1 MAWYMAALPALTPII
16 RNSSRRLKQGKAISF
31 PIATSDSGAERL
43 SHEAAAHTRRPAR
56 RPARA
61 RAAVQRRRPAAP
73 LWRKMAQVGHAS
85 GAATATL
92 WFFYIILVTLQKSRG
107 QANMRSV
114 KTLGLLGTGVIGG
127 GWAAR
132 ALHFGIDVIAA
143 DVKPEMEEWIRG
155 AVANAEPALARLT
168 SAPLPPK
175 GILSFTTDLR
185 EMARRADFVQENIP
199 EQLALKQRMLA
210 EVSRH
215 AAADVIIASS
225 TSGLTPTDLQRD
237 MVSPQRFCVAHPFN
251 PVYLLPLV
259 ELVGG
264 ASTAQSTID
273 AAAKFFK
280 YIGMH
285 PLHVRHEVPGH
296 LTDRLQEA
304 LWREILH
311 LVNDGIAT
319 TGELDDSIVYG
330 PGLRWAAMGTNL
342 IYHLAGGE
350 SGMRHMLAQFGP
362 CLKWPWTKLEAPEL
376 TDTLID
382 RMVEGTQVEAAGRS
396 IRELERLRDDYLV
409 AIQQVLRQYD
419 IGAGSTLRALEER
432 LHKDATRASAT
443 APADSARPLRLMDA
457 TVRAEWVDYNRH
469 MSDFRYVQLC
479 GDAIDVLFRQV
490 GVDEAYRASGRMYYT
505 VENHIRHLGEAKAGE
520 ALYVT
525 AQVLGVDAKRLHVL
539 QRVYR
544 SRDGREIAN
553 AEQMYL
559 HADTAAA
566 KASPA
571 DPTIRAKLEAF
582 ARAHAGLP
590 VPPECGKA
598 ISLARI

>member
-1 MAWYMAALPALTPII
+1 M
-16 RNSSRRLKQGKAISF
+16 RNVA
-31 PIATSDSGAERL
+31 
-43 SHEAAAHTRRPAR
+43 
-56 RPARA
+56 
-61 RAAVQRRRPAAP
+61 
-73 LWRKMAQVGHAS
+73 
-85 GAATATL
+85 
-92 WFFYIILVTLQKSRG
+92 
-107 QANMRSV
+107 
-114 KTLGLLGTGVIGG
+114 TLGLLGTGVIGG

-175 GILSFTTDLR
+175 GKLSFTTDLR
-185 EMARRADFVQENIP
+185 EMARQADFVQENIP

-215 AAADVIIASS
+215 AAPDVIIASS

-237 MVSPQRFCVAHPFN
+237 MVSPERFCVAHPFN

-264 ASTAQSTID
+264 EKTIQSTID
-273 AAAKFFK
+273 AAAKFFT

-285 PLHVRHEVPGH
+285 PLQVRREVPGH

-311 LVNDGIAT
+311 LVNDGVAS
-319 TGELDDSIVYG
+319 TGELDESIIYG

-376 TDTLID
+376 TETLID
-382 RMVEGTQVEAAGRS
+382 RMVEGTQAQAAGRS

-409 AIQQVLRQYD
+409 AIQQVLRQYN

-432 LHKDATRASAT
+432 LHQDASKASAGALT
-443 APADSARPLRLMDA
+443 GAPQPLRLMDA

-469 MSDFRYVQLC
+469 MSDFRYVQLF

-490 GVDEAYRASGRMYYT
+490 GVNEAYRATGRMYYT
-505 VENHIRHLGEAKAGE
+505 VENHIRHMGEAKAGE
-520 ALYVT
+520 GLYVT
-525 AQVLGVDAKRLHVL
+525 AQVLGVDDKRLHVL
-539 QRVYR
+539 QRAYR
-544 SRDGREIAN
+544 SRDDKQVAS

-559 HADTAAA
+559 HVDTAAA

-571 DPTIRAKLEAF
+571 DAMIRTQLDAF
-582 ARAHAGLP
+582 ARAHSALP
-590 VPPECGKA
+590 VPVECGKPMGMKQ
-598 ISLARI
+598 R